1 VRLNHLFT
9 EQRCAVL
16 KASAFALAVL
26 ALAGCGNK
34 SAPPAPPPPE
44 VNVIKTVAQPVTVF
58 EEYVG
63 QTEAVDTVEIR
74 ARVSGILERQGFEDG
89 ARVKR
94 GETLFVIDQQP
105 FIAALAQAKAALA
118 LAQANHTNSKQNL
131 DRIRPLLTDKAISQQ
146 DLDTA
151 IAKEATDAANVESA
165 RAQVKT
171 AELNL
176 EYTTIQA
183 PRDGVISKALIKRGG
198 LVNASTTLL
207 TTLYS
212 VDPMY
217 VNFTVS
223 EQKLMQM
230 QRQLKRNPGE
240 EKGKLPPFRLRL
252 ADGTENKA
260 SGTLNFVDAAVDPK
274 SGTVQVRVQVPNP
287 DRLLRAGQLVRV
299 IFPSLQPLN
308 AFLIPQQAV
317 QELQGKRS
325 VIVVDAEGK
334 AQYREITA
342 NTRDGN
348 NWVVENGLKPDEMV
362 IVEGI
367 QKVRPGSPVKAVVGA
382 PGAKP
387 GEEKGEAAKKGDAK
401 GGDAAKSIVPPAADG
416 KDAAKK
422 DDAKDAKKDGAK
434 DAKKDATYEPKG
446 AAPAPDKGAK

>member
-1 VRLNHLFT
+1 MQLNYLFT
-9 EQRCAVL
+9 EQRCALL
-16 KASAFALAVL
+16 KASAIAVAVL
-26 ALAGCGNK
+26 TLAGCGNK

-44 VNVIKTVAQPVTVF
+44 VNVIKAVAQPVKVS

-94 GETLFVIDQQP
+94 GDLLFVIDPQP

-118 LAQANHTNSKQNL
+118 QTQASHTNSKQNL
-131 DRIRPLLTDKAISQQ
+131 ERIRPLLADKAISQQ

-151 IAKEATDAANVESA
+151 VAKEATDTANVEAA

-176 EYTTIQA
+176 EYATIHA
-183 PRDGVISKALIKRGG
+183 PRDGVISKALIKPGG

-240 EKGKLPPFRLRL
+240 EKGRLPPFRLKL
-252 ADGTENKA
+252 ADGTENKL

-274 SGTVQVRVQVPNP
+274 SGTVQVRVQVANP
-287 DRLLRAGQLVRV
+287 ERLLRAGQLVRV
-299 IFPSLQPLN
+299 IFPSLEPLN
-308 AFLIPQQAV
+308 AFLSPQQAV

-325 VIVVDAEGK
+325 VFVVDAEGK

-348 NWVVENGLKPDEMV
+348 NWVVESGLTEGDTV

-367 QKVRPGSPVKAVVGA
+367 QKARPGAPVKAITAGA
-382 PGAKP
+382 NA
-387 GEEKGEAAKKGDAK
+387 GDAK
-401 GGDAAKSIVPPAADG
+401 KAGDEKSGAATNGDG
-416 KDAAKK
+416 KDAATT
-422 DDAKDAKKDGAK
+422 AMGKDAK
-434 DAKKDATYEPKG
+434 
-446 AAPAPDKGAK
+446 APSPDKGAK

>member
-1 VRLNHLFT
+1 VVQLNYLFT
-9 EQRCAVL
+9 EQRCALL
-16 KASAFALAVL
+16 KASAIAVAVL
-26 ALAGCGNK
+26 TLAGCGNK

-44 VNVIKTVAQPVTVF
+44 VNVIKAVAQPVKVS

-94 GETLFVIDQQP
+94 GDLLFVIDPQP

-118 LAQANHTNSKQNL
+118 QTQASHTNSKQNL
-131 DRIRPLLTDKAISQQ
+131 ERIRPLLADKAISQQ

-151 IAKEATDAANVESA
+151 VAKEATDAANVEAA

-176 EYTTIQA
+176 EYATIHA
-183 PRDGVISKALIKRGG
+183 PRDGVISKALIKPGG

-240 EKGKLPPFRLRL
+240 EKGRLPPFRLKL
-252 ADGTENKA
+252 ADGTENKL
-260 SGTLNFVDAAVDPK
+260 SGKLNFVDAAVDPK
-274 SGTVQVRVQVPNP
+274 SGTVQVRVQVANP
-287 DRLLRAGQLVRV
+287 ERLLRAGQLVRV
-299 IFPSLQPLN
+299 IFPSLEPLN

-325 VIVVDAEGK
+325 VFVVDAEGK

-348 NWVVENGLKPDEMV
+348 NWVVESGLTEGDTV

-367 QKVRPGSPVKAVVGA
+367 QKARPGAPVKAITAGA
-382 PGAKP
+382 NA
-387 GEEKGEAAKKGDAK
+387 GDAK
-401 GGDAAKSIVPPAADG
+401 KAGDEKSGSATKGDG
-416 KDAAKK
+416 KDAATT
-422 DDAKDAKKDGAK
+422 AVGKDAK
-434 DAKKDATYEPKG
+434 
-446 AAPAPDKGAK
+446 APSPDKGAK